1 MEMERAHTNMN
12 CDRLYP
18 MLRNLNFAIQN
29 STFEEMVL
37 ICDQWFQAHIF
48 NTLFII
54 ETLYRNTF
62 FSIKLAFS
70 QSSQNVRRRQTDG
83 RYI

>member
-12 CDRLYP
+12 CDSLYP

-54 ETLYRNTF
+54 ETLYRCTF
-62 FSIKLAFS
+62 FSKTT
-70 QSSQNVRRRQTDG
+70 TDG
-83 RYI
+83 RFDVPLRLRYI